1 MEKFTQL
8 EATAAPIMRQN
19 INTDVIIR
27 VERLRDFPKGE
38 LGPYAFE
45 SWRYDLEGK
54 ENPDFILNREP
65 YRDAEIILA
74 ADNFACGS
82 SREMAVWALQDFGIR
97 CVIAPSFGQIF
108 FNNCFQNG
116 MLPVVLPLEDIEAMV
131 AEVEQSQGTAKIKVD
146 LEKQLVTTPSGK
158 EIPFSLDNIRR
169 EGLLQGLDHIEQ
181 TMQHDAEIAA
191 FQAKD
196 RERFPWIYGRAS

>member
-1 MEKFTQL
+1 MEKFRVL
-8 EATAAPIMRQN
+8 EAVAAPLLRQN

-45 SWRYDLEGK
+45 SWRYDLDGK
-54 ENPDFILNREP
+54 ERPDFVLNKEP
-65 YRDAEIILA
+65 YRKAQIMLA

-82 SREMAVWALQDFGIR
+82 SREMAVWALMDFGIR

-116 MLPVVLPLEDIEAMV
+116 LLPVVMPIEDIEAM
-131 AEVEQSQGTAKIKVD
+131 AREVEQSQGTARITVD
-146 LEKQLVTTPSGK
+146 LENCVVTTPGGK
-158 EIPFSLDNIRR
+158 RIAFTLDAIRR
-169 EGLLQGLDHIEQ
+169 DALFDGLDAIEP
-181 TMQHDAEIAA
+181 TMQWEKDIAA
-191 FQAKD
+191 FQDAD
-196 RERFPWIYGRAS
+196 RKRFPWIHARG

>member
-1 MEKFTQL
+1 MEKFTVL
-8 EATAAPIMRQN
+8 EAIAAPLLRQN

-27 VERLRDFPKGE
+27 VERLRDFPKGQ

-45 SWRYDLEGK
+45 SWRYDLDGK
-54 ENPDFILNREP
+54 ERPDFVLNKEP
-65 YRDAEIILA
+65 YRKAQIMLA

-116 MLPVVLPLEDIEAMV
+116 VLPVVAPIEDIEAMA
-131 AEVEQSQGTAKIKVD
+131 AEIEQSQGAGKIKVD
-146 LEKQLVTTPSGK
+146 LEKCEITSPSGRK
-158 EIPFSLDNIRR
+158 ISFALDAIRR
-169 EGLLQGLDHIEQ
+169 TALLKGLDAIEQ
-181 TMQHDAEIAA
+181 TMQHEADIAA
-191 FQAKD
+191 FQKTD
-196 RERFPWIYGRAS
+196 RERFPWVYARA

>member
-1 MEKFTQL
+1 MEKFTAL
-8 EATAAPIMRQN
+8 EGTAAPIMRQN

-27 VERLRDFPKGE
+27 VERLRDLPKGE

-45 SWRYDLEGK
+45 SWRYDLDGK

-65 YRDAEIILA
+65 YRDAEIILS

-116 MLPVVLPLEDIEAMV
+116 MLPVVLPIEDIEAM
-131 AEVEQSQGTAKIKVD
+131 ATEVEQSQGTAKIKVD
-146 LEKQLVTTPSGK
+146 LEKLTVTTPGGK
-158 EIPFSLDNIRR
+158 QIPFSLDNIRR

-181 TMQHDAEIAA
+181 TMQWDDDIAA
-191 FQAKD
+191 FQERD

>member
-1 MEKFTQL
+1 L
-8 EATAAPIMRQN
+8 ESTAAPLLRQN

-45 SWRYDLEGK
+45 SWRYDLDGK
-54 ENPDFILNREP
+54 ENPDFVLNKEA
-65 YRDAEIILA
+65 YRDAQIMLA

-82 SREMAVWALQDFGIR
+82 SREMAVWALMDFGIR

-116 MLPVVLPLEDIEAMV
+116 LLPVVAPLEEIERMA
-131 AEVEQSQGTAKIKVD
+131 AEVEQSQGAGRITVD
-146 LEKQLVTTPSGK
+146 LEKCEVVSPSGK
-158 EIPFSLDNIRR
+158 KISFALDEIRR
-169 EGLLQGLDHIEQ
+169 DALLKGLDAIEQ
-181 TMQHDAEIAA
+181 TMQWDAEIAA
-191 FQAKD
+191 FQAAD
-196 RERFPWIYGRAS
+196 RKRFPWIYESAP

>member
-1 MEKFTQL
+1 MEKFTVL
-8 EATAAPIMRQN
+8 EATAAPLMRQN

-27 VERLRDFPKGE
+27 VERLRDFPKGQ

-45 SWRYDLEGK
+45 SWRYDLAGK
-54 ENPDFILNREP
+54 EDPDFILNKEP
-65 YRDAEIILA
+65 YRNAQIMLA

-116 MLPVVLPLEDIEAMV
+116 VLPVVAPLADIEAM
-131 AEVEQSQGTAKIKVD
+131 AADVEQSQGAGKIRVD
-146 LEKQLVTTPSGK
+146 LEKC
-158 EIPFSLDNIRR
+158 EITSPNGRKISFSLDAIRR
-169 EGLLQGLDHIEQ
+169 TALLKGLDAIEQ
-181 TMQHDAEIAA
+181 TMQHAAEITA
-191 FQAKD
+191 FQTKD
-196 RERFPWIYGRAS
+196 RARFPWIYARK

>member
-8 EATAAPIMRQN
+8 EGTAAPIMRQN

-27 VERLRDFPKGE
+27 VERLRDLPKGE

-45 SWRYDLEGK
+45 SWRYDLAGK
-54 ENPDFILNREP
+54 ENPDFILNRET
-65 YRDAEIILA
+65 YRDAEIIQS

-116 MLPVVLPLEDIEAMV
+116 MLPVVMPLEDIEAMV
-131 AEVEQSQGTAKIKVD
+131 KEVEQSQGTAKIKVD
-146 LEKQLVTTPSGK
+146 LEKQMVTTPGGK
-158 EIPFSLDNIRR
+158 EIPFALDNIRR
-169 EGLLQGLDHIEQ
+169 EGLLLGLDHIDQ
-181 TMQHDAEIAA
+181 TMQHDAEIVA
-191 FQAKD
+191 FQTKD
-196 RERFPWIYGRAS
+196 REQYPWIYGRG